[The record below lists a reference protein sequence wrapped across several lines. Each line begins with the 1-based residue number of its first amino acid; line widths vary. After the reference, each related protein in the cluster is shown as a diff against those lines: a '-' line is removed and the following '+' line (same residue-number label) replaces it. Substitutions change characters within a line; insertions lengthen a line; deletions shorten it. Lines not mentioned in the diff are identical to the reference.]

1 VDLRRR
7 TSSLLCHFERRKE
20 REIPQ
25 LLMTMRWPLAKY
37 NGLRQFQRHH
47 HFSLP
52 ENRRM
57 KSPRLMS
64 STSAKALFAQRNG
77 LLNSLV
83 LNMSQSPIEG
93 FFALAQNDTA
103 TVDSTNISDISQ
115 RREPSQ
121 NSRFGVRSILPCSPA
136 LLLLCSST
144 PLPLRSPAK
153 PLSLP

>member
-1 VDLRRR
+1 
-7 TSSLLCHFERRKE
+7 
-20 REIPQ
+20 
-25 LLMTMRWPLAKY
+25 
-37 NGLRQFQRHH
+37 
-47 HFSLP
+47 
-52 ENRRM
+52 M

-121 NSRFGVRSILPCSPA
+121 LPSIADVSIPDKMSEDEH
-136 LLLLCSST
+136 
-144 PLPLRSPAK
+144 
-153 PLSLP
+153 